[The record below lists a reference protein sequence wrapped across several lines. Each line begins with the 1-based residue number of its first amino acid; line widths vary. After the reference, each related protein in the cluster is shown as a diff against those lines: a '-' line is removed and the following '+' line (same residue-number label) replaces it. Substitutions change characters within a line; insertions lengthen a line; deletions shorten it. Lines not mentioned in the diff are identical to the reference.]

1 MTSTS
6 MDDKYKILVVED
18 DATLCETLQ
27 FNLELE
33 GFEAHAALSAEDA
46 LKLDL
51 PLYDLI
57 LLDVMMGEM
66 SGFKFAKMLKQNEAT
81 ADTPIIFCTARD
93 NEDDMVTGFNLGA
106 DDYIYKPYTIR
117 NVLTRVRAVLKRRGH
132 KSEEA
137 QPTISY
143 EGLVLD
149 LDFKR
154 CTVDGREAKLVKKE
168 FEILALLLANRG
180 HVISREEILDKVW
193 KGEAIVLDRTIDVNI
208 TRIRRKIAPYG
219 EHILTKSGYGY
230 GFE

>member
-1 MTSTS
+1 MATD
-6 MDDKYKILVVED
+6 MDDNYKILVVED

-33 GFEAHAALSAEDA
+33 GFIADTALSAEDA
-46 LKLDL
+46 LKLNL
-51 PLYDLI
+51 ASYDLI

-66 SGFKFAKMLKQNEAT
+66 SGFKFAKLLKQDEAT
-81 ADTPIIFCTARD
+81 SSIPIIFCTARD

-117 NVLTRVRAVLKRRGH
+117 NVLTRVRAVLKRQVPAARRGLP
-132 KSEEA
+132 KI
-137 QPTISY
+137 TY
-143 EGLVLD
+143 EGLELD

-154 CTVDGREAKLVKKE
+154 CMVDGREAKLVKKE
-168 FEILALLLANRG
+168 FEILALLLSNRG
-180 HVISREEILDKVW
+180 HVFSREEILDKVW